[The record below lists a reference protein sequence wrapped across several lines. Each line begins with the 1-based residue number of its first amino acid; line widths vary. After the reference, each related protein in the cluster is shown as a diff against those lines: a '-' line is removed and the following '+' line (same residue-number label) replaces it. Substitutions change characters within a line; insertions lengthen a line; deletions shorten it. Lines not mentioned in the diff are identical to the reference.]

1 VKWHDARSAE
11 DVDARQ
17 NPSDDHQETLRM
29 RLIQRPQITTMALPR
44 SATWPSDLVPPH
56 QAPFHFLPDVQ
67 SFAKFMLGTPETLK
81 KDFEEELSMLLA
93 DRFEKMELGDDL
105 GSGFVDAAIERVEGQ
120 LKEVELLDTPSLQE
134 AISSAW
140 KGMDYATRRSEQPA
154 ISTPVDDCPSDDP
167 LGSDLTTPH
176 MYRDTP
182 TPTGRNP
189 RVKRNKVNPPPPST
203 STYYFYQ
210 SASGAPIFLH
220 PLDIRILLSHFGSY
234 ASFPDNIVVS
244 ITARSEGTVDDGL
257 RKRCK
262 YLAHMPAGADVVFV
276 EADLESVVGKEAL
289 ALFEGALR
297 ARKSKRKEKERK
309 VERNRFKAEEKAKHQ
324 MAQAESWRV
333 NLSASR
339 EVWSRRDA
347 EEPRDFGRMSS
358 PPPQSRGDQTGGTG
372 LSTTPGT
379 AATPIAGVWGTRSFA
394 STLSGPAAG
403 EYFVQGL
410 DRVNLLTNRCQPGRE
425 LTPTPNAM
433 MRLIGPL
440 TLPGM
445 NLSGLGK
452 LPGMVPSTK
461 GRGIRLF

>member
-1 VKWHDARSAE
+1 
-11 DVDARQ
+11 
-17 NPSDDHQETLRM
+17 M

-105 GSGFVDAAIERVEGQ
+105 GAGFVNAAIERVEGH
-120 LKEVELLDTPSLQE
+120 LKEVQLLDTPSLQE
-134 AISSAW
+134 AISSAR
-140 KGMDYATRRSEQPA
+140 KGMDYAIRRSEHPPV
-154 ISTPVDDCPSDDP
+154 STPVDDYPLDDP
-167 LGSDLTTPH
+167 LGSDLAAAH
-176 MYRDTP
+176 LYQDIP

-189 RVKRNKVNPPPPST
+189 RVKRNKANPPPPST

-234 ASFPDNIVVS
+234 ASFPDIIAMP
-244 ITARSEGTVDDGL
+244 ITGRSEGTVDDEL

-289 ALFEGALR
+289 GGFEGALR
-297 ARKSKRKEKERK
+297 ARKVKRKEKERK
-309 VERNRFKAEEKAKHQ
+309 DERNRLKAEEKAREQ

-339 EVWSRRDA
+339 EVWRRRD
-347 EEPRDFGRMSS
+347 EEVLPDFGRMS
-358 PPPQSRGDQTGGTG
+358 PPLPRSQNNQTTDDNGV
-372 LSTTPGT
+372 STASGA
-379 AATPIAGVWGTRSFA
+379 AATPIAGVWGARSFA
-394 STLSGPAAG
+394 STLSGPASG
-403 EYFVQGL
+403 E
-410 DRVNLLTNRCQPGRE
+410 
-425 LTPTPNAM
+425 
-433 MRLIGPL
+433 
-440 TLPGM
+440 
-445 NLSGLGK
+445 
-452 LPGMVPSTK
+452 
-461 GRGIRLF
+461 